1 MNFDEAIIEFL
12 NYCSIDKG
20 LSDNTNISYKTD
32 LELYLSFIKEK
43 GINSL
48 EDIKS
53 SDIES
58 YMMFLQEDS
67 NDTVTTVARKLTS
80 IKNFHSFLEKE
91 GIVSKNV
98 SVGIKRPKL
107 RKTVVRSLSVS
118 DVDKLLDIKLNT
130 PFDYRNKAMLE
141 LIYGT
146 GLRVSEL
153 VNLTLNNIDFTNCI
167 IRIVGKGN
175 KERII
180 PLGEYSMYYLD
191 LYMERRNSLLKKN
204 ICDALFLNNHG
215 KKITRQGFFKIL
227 KELLK
232 EKGLDIDA
240 SPHTLRH
247 SFATHLL
254 NSGADLRSIQEMLGH
269 SDIST
274 TRIYTHVGDSKI
286 RNDYK
291 EYHPRNMK
299 DKGE

>member
-1 MNFDEAIIEFL
+1 
-12 NYCSIDKG
+12 
-20 LSDNTNISYKTD
+20 
-32 LELYLSFIKEK
+32 
-43 GINSL
+43 
-48 EDIKS
+48 
-53 SDIES
+53 
-58 YMMFLQEDS
+58 
-67 NDTVTTVARKLTS
+67 
-80 IKNFHSFLEKE
+80 
-91 GIVSKNV
+91 
-98 SVGIKRPKL
+98 
-107 RKTVVRSLSVS
+107 
-118 DVDKLLDIKLNT
+118 
-130 PFDYRNKAMLE
+130 MLE

-180 PLGEYSMYYLD
+180 PLGEYSMYYLN

-227 KELLK
+227 KGLLK